1 VDNGAVPHRLLLVI
15 ALWAG
20 ATLFGLAFAELTKVG
35 PVILNLGRGH
45 GVHIGDLV
53 ALAAAYTPAA
63 LLSRRIL
70 RRPRV

>member
-1 VDNGAVPHRLLLVI
+1 VPRRLLLVI
-15 ALWAG
+15 ALWGA
-20 ATLFGLAFAELTKVG
+20 ATLFGLAFAELTRVG
-35 PVILNLGRGH
+35 PVILTISRGH

-70 RRPRV
+70 RRPRT

>member
-1 VDNGAVPHRLLLVI
+1 MPHRLLLLI
-15 ALWAG
+15 ALWGA
-20 ATLFGLAFAELTKVG
+20 ATLFGLAFAELTRVG
-35 PVILNLGRGH
+35 PVILTISRGH

-70 RRPRV
+70 RRPRT